1 MATASALSRKPRG
14 QRGFSA
20 ALVLTALVLLG
31 GMLAYA
37 VTATSGMQAGAAQEI
52 LQSRARQA
60 AQAGLEWA
68 RYNLRFNAAYC
79 PAAGAVNHLTIPLGQ
94 AMPVTVTCELTGT
107 HAENSTTVRTY
118 RLTANACSPAGP
130 GGACPNPAASADY
143 VERQVTGLAER

>member
-1 MATASALSRKPRG
+1 MATPCKPPPPRRR

-37 VTATSGMQAGAAQEI
+37 VTATSGMQAGTTQEI

-60 AQAGLEWA
+60 AEVGLEWA
-68 RYNLRFNAAYC
+68 RYHLRFSPAYC
-79 PAAGAVNHLTIPLGQ
+79 PAGGTVAQLTLPLGQ
-94 AMPVTVTCELTGT
+94 DIPVTVTCTPTGT
-107 HAENSTTVRTY
+107 HAEASNTVRTY
-118 RLTANACSPAGP
+118 HLTANACSPAGP

-143 VERQVTGLAER
+143 VERQVTGIAER